1 MKVKCVNGHEFDPS
15 LTPGGVC
22 PQCGEMGKVQDFD
35 SSGMT
40 LPPINSGFPSFGAT
54 EPAPGWNA
62 QAGGGDGQKTTF
74 PGGGSFQN
82 YGETMPAGAAWQ
94 QNAAQGSSFQEYGAT
109 MPANAVPGGETV
121 PPTGGWPN
129 AKSASHYPGV
139 ENYDGLTM
147 PLGGIRSGAVPQY
160 GPSGVG
166 TSTIAIAPKPP
177 LVYPVVGWLV
187 CISGPERGRSYPI
200 HPEYNYVGR
209 DARMDICIN
218 DSVISHENQ
227 FVIAYVS
234 KTRRFYA
241 SSAGGKN
248 ITELNGLPLMQRE
261 ELHAYDR
268 FSVGT
273 TTLLFIPFC
282 GEQFGW
288 DDVEKQAK
296 D

>member
-147 PLGGIRSGAVPQY
+147 PLGGIRSGAVRRRNFHNRDRAQAAA
-160 GPSGVG
+160 GLS
-166 TSTIAIAPKPP
+166 
-177 LVYPVVGWLV
+177 
-187 CISGPERGRSYPI
+187 RGGLAGLHLRS
-200 HPEYNYVGR
+200 R
-209 DARMDICIN
+209 
-218 DSVISHENQ
+218 
-227 FVIAYVS
+227 
-234 KTRRFYA
+234 
-241 SSAGGKN
+241 AG
-248 ITELNGLPLMQRE
+248 TELSDPPG
-261 ELHAYDR
+261 
-268 FSVGT
+268 V
-273 TTLLFIPFC
+273 
-282 GEQFGW
+282 
-288 DDVEKQAK
+288 
-296 D
+296 